1 MTNWISARYNTVIEY
16 LCRACFMHVPSHRF
30 RRWTQRNQG
39 LQIGNTS
46 WLLLG
51 VEIRNASNVSIGNH
65 CAINTRVLL
74 DGRGGRIL
82 IGNNVDIA
90 QESNLWTLQHDPHSD
105 THDTVGGDI
114 VIEDYV
120 WIAAR
125 STILPGVRV
134 GRGAV
139 VATGSVVTR
148 DVAAMTVVGGVPA
161 KLIGERR
168 SELKYQLE
176 YRPKMR

>member
-1 MTNWISARYNTVIEY
+1 MTARNIKTQLRLFSTIISKYIY
-16 LCRACFMHVPSHRF
+16 LA
-30 RRWTQRNQG
+30 G
-39 LQIGNTS
+39 
-46 WLLLG
+46 
-51 VEIRNASNVSIGNH
+51 E
-65 CAINTRVLL
+65 
-74 DGRGGRIL
+74 

-105 THDTVGGDI
+105 THDTVGGDV

-148 DVAAMTVVGGVPA
+148 DVAAMTIVGGVPA
-161 KLIGERR
+161 KPIGKRR